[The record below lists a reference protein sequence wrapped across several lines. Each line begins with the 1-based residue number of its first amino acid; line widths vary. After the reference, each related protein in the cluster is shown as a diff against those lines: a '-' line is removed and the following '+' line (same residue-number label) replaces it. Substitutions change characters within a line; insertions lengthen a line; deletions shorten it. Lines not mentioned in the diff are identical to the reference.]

1 MMFWNWKKA
10 LALLAGAA
18 MASAAALMPATA
30 LTIKDIKDRGTLVVG
45 SLVDYP
51 PFGLLDSNGQ
61 AVGYDPDLAKEFA
74 EELGVKLQILPVTS
88 ANRVQYLL
96 SGQVDVLFATLGIT
110 QERLKVVDFSVPYAG
125 LEQFVYGDKD
135 IAISDKSGL
144 AGQTIGVTRGTTQD
158 TAVTAI
164 ASPTTNIQ
172 RFDDDAASAQALLSG
187 QVPLLG
193 VADLAIAQI
202 DKAAPDRFTKKF
214 TLRQQA
220 QGIVVRKDS
229 QDLLAAVNDFLNKKK
244 KDGSLNKL
252 HEQWMQTPLPTF
264 IENAEK

>member
-1 MMFWNWKKA
+1 MTIRIWKKS
-10 LALLAGAA
+10 LVVLAGAA
-18 MASAAALMPATA
+18 IATAATLMPAMA
-30 LTIKDIKDRGTLVVG
+30 LTLKEIKDRGTLVVG

-51 PFGLLDSNGQ
+51 PFGLLDNNGK

-74 EELGVKLQILPVTS
+74 DGLGVKLQILPVTS
-88 ANRVQYLL
+88 ANRIQYLL

-110 QERLKVVDFSVPYAG
+110 EERLKVVDFSVPYAG
-125 LEQFVYGDKD
+125 LEQFVYGDKT
-135 IAISDKSGL
+135 INITDKSGL
-144 AGQTIGVTRGTTQD
+144 AGKSIGVTRGTTQD

-164 ASPTTNIQ
+164 ATPTTNIQ

-193 VADLAIAQI
+193 VADLAIDQI
-202 DKAAPDRFTKKF
+202 DKMAPNRFTKKF

-220 QGIVVRKDS
+220 QGVVVRKDS
-229 QDLLAAVNDFLNKKK
+229 PELLAAVSDFLNKKK

-252 HEQWMQTPLPTF
+252 HEQWMKVPLPPF
-264 IENAEK
+264 IESAEK

>member
-1 MMFWNWKKA
+1 MTIWNWKRTLTLAAGAVA
-10 LALLAGAA
+10 LAAA
-18 MASAAALMPATA
+18 TVMPAAALT
-30 LTIKDIKDRGTLVVG
+30 LQEVKDKGTLVVG

-51 PFGLLDSNGQ
+51 PFGLLDTNGQ

-74 EELGVKLQILPVTS
+74 DGLGVKLEILPVTS

-96 SGQVDVLFATLGIT
+96 SGQADMLFATLGIT
-110 QERLKVVDFSVPYAG
+110 EERLKVVDFSVPYAG
-125 LEQFVYGDKD
+125 LEQFVYGDKAID
-135 IAISDKSGL
+135 IKDKAGL

-164 ASPTTNIQ
+164 AAPDTNVQ
-172 RFDDDAASAQALLSG
+172 RYDDDAASAQALLSG

-193 VADLAIAQI
+193 VSDVAIGQI
-202 DKAAPDRFTKKF
+202 EQMAPDKF
-214 TLRQQA
+214 TRKFLLRQQA
-220 QGIVVRKDS
+220 QGVVARKDS
-229 QDLLAAVNDFLNKKK
+229 PELITAVNEFLNAKK

-252 HEQWMQTPLPTF
+252 HEQWMKAPLPPF

>member
-1 MMFWNWKKA
+1 MTLWKNA
-10 LALLAGAA
+10 LTFVASVAVAA
-18 MASAAALMPATA
+18 AVTVMPASA
-30 LTIKDIKDRGTLVVG
+30 LTLKEIKDKGTITVG

-74 EELGVKLQILPVTS
+74 DSIGVKLTILPVTS
-88 ANRVQYLL
+88 ANRIQYLL
-96 SGQVDVLFATLGIT
+96 SGQADVLFATLGIT
-110 QERLKVVDFSVPYAG
+110 EERLKVVNFSVPYAG

-135 IAISDKSGL
+135 IAITDKAGL

-164 ASPTTNIQ
+164 AAADTNVQ
-172 RFDDDAASAQALLSG
+172 RYDDDASSAQALISG

-193 VADLAIAQI
+193 VADIAIGQI
-202 DKAAPDRFTKKF
+202 EKTAPDRFTKKF
-214 TLRQQA
+214 LLRQQA

-229 QDLLAAVNDFLNKKK
+229 PELLAAVNDFLNGKK
-244 KDGSLNKL
+244 KDGSLGKL
-252 HEQWMQTPLPTF
+252 HEQWMKAPLPAF